1 LTNKKSY
8 AIIIIENEREVIK
21 MRKLVYILE
30 NGIIETTEKAAKE
43 SGLKYRVALQNI
55 PEPVCMTEKQ
65 KAMRIKL

>member
-1 LTNKKSY
+1 
-8 AIIIIENEREVIK
+8 

-30 NGIIETTEKAAKE
+30 NGIIETTEKSAKE
-43 SGLKYRVALQNI
+43 SGLKYQVALQNI

>member
-1 LTNKKSY
+1 
-8 AIIIIENEREVIK
+8 

-30 NGIIETTEKAAKE
+30 NGTIETTEKSAKE